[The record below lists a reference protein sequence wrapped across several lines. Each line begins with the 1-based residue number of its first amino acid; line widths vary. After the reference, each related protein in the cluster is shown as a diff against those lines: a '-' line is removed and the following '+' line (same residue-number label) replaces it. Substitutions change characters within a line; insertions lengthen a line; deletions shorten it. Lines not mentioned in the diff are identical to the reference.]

1 MGLGCLCY
9 TDPMTIL
16 LPLLVCLAGLLIFLL
31 ATTPKPQ
38 EIGKWM
44 FVCGLFVSLLDTG
57 PLMVGLLHRIG

>member
-1 MGLGCLCY
+1 
-9 TDPMTIL
+9 MTIL

-31 ATTPKPQ
+31 AKTPKPQ
-38 EIGKWM
+38 ELGKWM